1 MSDTISI
8 VVPAYNEESNIAPF
22 HEAITELFAEK
33 LSDFTME
40 LVFVN
45 DGSSDGTL
53 GVLREIAGKDA
64 KVKVVSLTR
73 NFGAQAAYTAGL
85 GHASGAAIVTMDCDL
100 QDPPSVVPEMIA
112 KWREGSKVV
121 YGRRTVRHDKP
132 FKKITA
138 KVYYKLLSR
147 VSEIKIPQQVG
158 DFRLIDRSVLRELLK
173 LGEQARY
180 LRGMV
185 AWLGHEPSFV
195 DFDRPER
202 VAGETHYTLRKML
215 KLAMD
220 GILNFSSMPL
230 KLAMLMG
237 VLSILLSLGFM
248 SYMLY
253 DHFVK
258 GVTYRLFKWLTVA
271 LFGFMGAQF
280 ILIWIL
286 GEYIGRIYG
295 DVRRRPIYIVD
306 ETVNVPDGGEEMT

>member
-237 VLSILLSLGFM
+237 VVSILLSLGFM